1 MTGPVEAV
9 AALQDSVSSAVT
21 TYGCL
26 ALQGHDLDNGI
37 SVKKSDHVHRGFRHI
52 FKTFVSSMKGGV
64 LGRLAKKL
72 AGYTHGACA
81 PFSDCPKWLKLLRHM
96 ANAEIVEGVDACKEH
111 LISKGLM
118 ELKGVSGTRVAAID
132 LTKLPLTGQ
141 RREVRLVHE
150 GAELALE
157 IQNDLG
163 VDDEAVTKV
172 SLAQDTQYAEVSSPW
187 SELEDIISKRIQE
200 CTVEKIGVF
209 NMGLKRRI
217 NSFQVSE
224 RFPWKTVFLSSISI
238 QIFTAHA
245 HGNHYGYDL
254 HGDPEE
260 MERPCKWMQ
269 AALAKGYEPRNYIFM
284 ASKIEFENLGTSV
297 PLPKRLWQGDNRSL
311 LWADEEGKFPL
322 PEWVRGMRKMTDL
335 NPDKWPAWMFQFN
348 DGRNLDHYIGK
359 MNYDVRGLHAVEDSA
374 PVLQA
379 LESLGWKPDPLVR
392 MHVEE
397 KKHFWHSEKPQYTEQ
412 AEGVQISGKL
422 VTAVYPYTKE
432 MAGMQSLPF
441 DVLRHGGE
449 SKLTSVY
456 DYTESYVESCFVL
469 EALSLPSADDV
480 DDGWTEMGGR
490 MSASMTFC
498 TNNFQSKQR
507 SAVPASSAVDRKDV
521 MQAMIDYF
529 SKSRPDNMKVSAQS
543 MKSCSSEAD
552 CSGNTCMG
560 PSDCKENAASPCPVG
575 FGCACDT
582 SKNQALFAAS
592 LGASLLCEVVQNSII
607 LGPGWIAG
615 CTALAVGSMGGLA
628 PLCPVL
634 MPMFFAALA
643 PFGSDVIL
651 AFIFASVVGGLN
663 TCGCVPLKCSSSS
676 TFSNSFCALKHPQA
690 EDDEEML
697 NPYHFV
703 PPPKQKCVPSY
714 FGCSM
719 DVCNASDMMESKV
732 GWHVQTQKRYW
743 HDVGIYNC
751 KAGEF
756 NASDTELAKSFDY
769 QQFADEHQELS
780 DVHTSLVPQYQAPP
794 KLSMLGIWTKALP
807 NDLIKCVAAGN
818 STVATVAKRAFAP
831 VCAVWSVGKASISF
845 VLELL
850 EKLLSFAIDVV
861 INALKIVRAVIFGL
875 FGLIHKH
882 LLGQRVWREECE
894 AVNFT
899 IPTPDEVQAVLAD
912 NATSD
917 AGDDMSGALP
927 AAAPSSM
934 FELESGLFGPGSL
947 CMSGGHFRPCQ
958 EMDHRELNQLY
969 HTTWADVGD
978 RKSVV

>member
-1 MTGPVEAV
+1 MAP
-9 AALQDSVSSAVT
+9 DSKTASE
-21 TYGCL
+21 
-26 ALQGHDLDNGI
+26 
-37 SVKKSDHVHRGFRHI
+37 
-52 FKTFVSSMKGGV
+52 KTFKKG
-64 LGRLAKKL
+64 R
-72 AGYTHGACA
+72 
-81 PFSDCPKWLKLLRHM
+81 PPP
-96 ANAEIVEGVDACKEH
+96 E
-111 LISKGLM
+111 
-118 ELKGVSGTRVAAID
+118 
-132 LTKLPLTGQ
+132 
-141 RREVRLVHE
+141 
-150 GAELALE
+150 
-157 IQNDLG
+157 
-163 VDDEAVTKV
+163 
-172 SLAQDTQYAEVSSPW
+172 
-187 SELEDIISKRIQE
+187 
-200 CTVEKIGVF
+200 
-209 NMGLKRRI
+209 
-217 NSFQVSE
+217 
-224 RFPWKTVFLSSISI
+224 
-238 QIFTAHA
+238 TAT
-245 HGNHYGYDL
+245 N
-254 HGDPEE
+254 
-260 MERPCKWMQ
+260 
-269 AALAKGYEPRNYIFM
+269 
-284 ASKIEFENLGTSV
+284 
-297 PLPKRLWQGDNRSL
+297 
-311 LWADEEGKFPL
+311 
-322 PEWVRGMRKMTDL
+322 DL

-422 VTAVYPYTKE
+422 VTAVYPFTKE

-490 MSASMTFC
+490 MSASMSFC
-498 TNNFQSKQR
+498 TNNFQSEQR
-507 SAVPASSAVDRKDV
+507 SAVPTSSAVDRKDV

-634 MPMFFAALA
+634 MLGQPVVQNSIILGPGWIAGCTALA
-643 PFGSDVIL
+643 VGSM
-651 AFIFASVVGGLN
+651 GGLA
-663 TCGCVPLKCSSSS
+663 PLCPV
-676 TFSNSFCALKHPQA
+676 LMLGQP
-690 EDDEEML
+690 DEEML

-743 HDVGIYNC
+743 HDVGRNP
-751 KAGEF
+751 E
-756 NASDTELAKSFDY
+756 E
-769 QQFADEHQELS
+769 
-780 DVHTSLVPQYQAPP
+780 
-794 KLSMLGIWTKALP
+794 
-807 NDLIKCVAAGN
+807 KC
-818 STVATVAKRAFAP
+818 
-831 VCAVWSVGKASISF
+831 
-845 VLELL
+845 
-850 EKLLSFAIDVV
+850 
-861 INALKIVRAVIFGL
+861 
-875 FGLIHKH
+875 
-882 LLGQRVWREECE
+882 
-894 AVNFT
+894 
-899 IPTPDEVQAVLAD
+899 
-912 NATSD
+912 
-917 AGDDMSGALP
+917 
-927 AAAPSSM
+927 
-934 FELESGLFGPGSL
+934 
-947 CMSGGHFRPCQ
+947 
-958 EMDHRELNQLY
+958 
-969 HTTWADVGD
+969 
-978 RKSVV
+978 